1 MTDEMRRVHPGAIC
15 TPIGGLGATDKG
27 TIMVC
32 RLNPDNPPKDGRAR
46 WGRRDPI
53 EPPKRRRRGTPR
65 KGQGLEKRYVDK
77 YAESAPEADAPL
89 PQQLLDQLNDRQ
101 IGALQAAGGQPYS
114 GKPRKTDVEKLT
126 RAGLLNGDGN
136 LTARG
141 AGVLRR
147 LGENLHG
154 HPAKDNS
161 GSADTA
167 APADRSA
174 GAGTD
179 WSRYDACTTCPA
191 VAGAPCH
198 DLGSPGS
205 LNATPH
211 DGRPAIKEST
221 GQSPE
226 TVGQS
231 LNDRI
236 SDAYWSLARRSHQ
249 PVRLAQLRKSLN
261 DVDPTD
267 LDAALVRLYRSQ
279 QINLTREE
287 NQGVLT
293 DADRAAATDVG
304 GQPKHNLS
312 MAAPADRS
320 AAAGTD
326 WSKYGACGTCPAAA
340 GQPCHDLGSPGSLN
354 ATAHDGRPLTT
365 SVEQHH
371 TVVVAHT
378 ITDQYGREWT
388 RMPGGDD
395 DMYVHDGLLAHSAD
409 RIPHL
414 DLPSPSLADHPGYAG
429 LCSTCRSRWPVST
442 ATPSEPPA
450 EAPAATPDPDGEAG
464 QAPADDHIPNASER
478 KYAALRKSA
487 AEGPSLTQMLAADRP
502 ADTPP
507 PPPRTVEQAQTDIA
521 EAAGLSP
528 RARHTMLMMLA
539 NGHQAT
545 SPAAADAYRAAAQA
559 AGEEADGRQA
569 AVFAAG
575 FAGRS
580 KHDSPTP
587 VDRSA
592 AAGTDWSKYDACG
605 TCPAVAGAALPRP
618 GLARELE
625 RDRPR
630 RPAADDV
637 GRAVGRAAVAAAGYA
652 GPRRRA
658 GHPRR
663 LPAGSRRPRRG
674 RRPRLRHAF
683 RRAGCPRR
691 PVRPGRRRPHPRQD
705 DHAAER
711 QDPGRDEPTG
721 ADRR

>member
-77 YAESAPEADAPL
+77 YAESAPEANAPL

-126 RAGLLNGDGN
+126 RAGLLNVDGN

-167 APADRSA
+167 APADRSG

-205 LNATPH
+205 LNAT
-211 DGRPAIKEST
+211 
-221 GQSPE
+221 
-226 TVGQS
+226 
-231 LNDRI
+231 
-236 SDAYWSLARRSHQ
+236 
-249 PVRLAQLRKSLN
+249 
-261 DVDPTD
+261 
-267 LDAALVRLYRSQ
+267 
-279 QINLTREE
+279 
-287 NQGVLT
+287 
-293 DADRAAATDVG
+293 
-304 GQPKHNLS
+304 
-312 MAAPADRS
+312 
-320 AAAGTD
+320 
-326 WSKYGACGTCPAAA
+326 
-340 GQPCHDLGSPGSLN
+340 
-354 ATAHDGRPLTT
+354 AHDGRPLTT

-371 TVVVAHT
+371 TVVVGHT

-442 ATPSEPPA
+442 ATPPEPPA

-592 AAGTDWSKYDACG
+592 AAGTDWSKYGACG
-605 TCPAVAGAALPRP
+605 TCPAVAGAPCHDLGSPGSLNATAHDGRP
-618 GLARELE
+618 LTTSVEPSVE
-625 RDRPR
+625 PPSR
-630 RPAADDV
+630 R
-637 GRAVGRAAVAAAGYA
+637 RYA